1 MLNFKSIREATTG
14 EEYIETS
21 ITGKA
26 LLTIAQLNKGTAF
39 TEAERSEFGLRGKLP
54 VQIETLDEQ
63 VKRTYIQFQGQ
74 QSPLQK
80 HIYLNNLHDK
90 NQVLFYKLVSTHLDE
105 MLPLIYTPMIGT
117 AVKQFSREFRNARG
131 LYIAYPDRDHISEI
145 LDNRTNPE
153 IDLIVV
159 TDGEAVLGI
168 GDQGI
173 GGMDIPIAKLMVYT
187 LCGGVNP
194 LRTLPIVLDVGTN
207 NKELLAD
214 PLYLGWR
221 RERLRGK
228 EYDDFIESFVS
239 TVRLKFPHI
248 YLHWEDFGRDTAPRI
263 LQKYRDEMCTFNDDI
278 QGTGAVALAALL
290 AAIKITG
297 IPISQQKIVIY
308 GAGTAGTGIAN
319 HICDAMIRSGIS
331 REQAQQNFWLIDRPG
346 LIHKEVSDI
355 TPSQQ
360 PYARDTKE
368 IAKWHK
374 NKEGKIDLL
383 ETIKQIKPT
392 ILIGCSTQ
400 TGAFSQEIVQEM
412 AQHCARPIIFP
423 LSNPTDNAEA
433 TPAQLLEWTNGT
445 ALVATGSPFADVIFK
460 GRPIRIAQCN
470 NALVFP
476 GIGLGILATRAQR
489 LTDNMIAA
497 ASNALSE
504 FTLLHGAQYSLLP
517 SLNQARE
524 AAREIALAVGTQA
537 MQDGVCGIDVIS
549 NLEER
554 IDSLIWHPHYVP
566 LRKMGNKK
574 MGPTFDI

>member
-1 MLNFKSIREATTG
+1 MLNFKHIREATTG
-14 EEYIETS
+14 EEYLETS

-39 TEAERSEFGLRGKLP
+39 TEQERSEFGLRGKLP
-54 VQIETLDEQ
+54 VHVDTLAEQ
-63 VKRTYIQFQGQ
+63 VERAYIQFLGQ

-90 NQVLFYKLVSTHLDE
+90 NQVLFYKLVSIYLEE

-131 LYIAYPDRDHISEI
+131 LYIAYPDRKYISEI

-187 LCGGVNP
+187 LCGGINP
-194 LRTLPIVLDVGTN
+194 LKTLPIVLDVGTN

-228 EYDDFIESFVS
+228 EYDDFIELFVT
-239 TVRLKFPHI
+239 TVRQKFPNLF
-248 YLHWEDFGRDTAPRI
+248 LHWEDFGRDTAPRI
-263 LQKYRDEMCTFNDDI
+263 LQRYRDEMCTFNDDI
-278 QGTGAVALAALL
+278 QGTGAVTLAALL

-297 IPISQQKIVIY
+297 IPLTQQRIIIY
-308 GAGTAGTGIAN
+308 GAGTAGTGITN
-319 HICDAMIRSGIS
+319 QICDAMVRIGIP
-331 REQAQQNFWLIDRPG
+331 RELAKKNFWLIDRPG
-346 LIHKEVSDI
+346 LIHTAVKDL
-355 TPSQQ
+355 TTSQKT
-360 PYARDTKE
+360 YARDVNE

-374 NKEGKIDLL
+374 NAEGKIDLL

-400 TGAFSQEIVQEM
+400 SGAFNQEIVQEM
-412 AQHCARPIIFP
+412 TKHCARPIIFP
-423 LSNPTDNAEA
+423 LSNPTDKAEA
-433 TPAQLLEWTNGT
+433 TPAQLLEWTNGN
-445 ALVATGSPFADVIFK
+445 ALVATGSPFADVVYK
-460 GRPIRIAQCN
+460 GKPVHIAQCN

-476 GIGLGILATRAQR
+476 GIGLGVLATQAQR
-489 LTDNMIAA
+489 LTENMIAA
-497 ASNALSE
+497 ASHALSE
-504 FTLLHGAQYSLLP
+504 FTLLHADQFSLLP
-517 SLNQARE
+517 SLKQTRE
-524 AAREIALAVGTQA
+524 AARDIALAVGTQA
-537 MQDGVCGIDVIS
+537 MLDGVCGIDVIT
-549 NLEER
+549 NLAER

-566 LRKMGNKK
+566 LRKMGSKL
-574 MGPTFDI
+574 GPNYEI

>member
-1 MLNFKSIREATTG
+1 MLNFKCIREATTG
-14 EEYIETS
+14 EEFLETT

-26 LLTIAQLNKGTAF
+26 LLTIPQLNKGTAF
-39 TEAERSEFGLRGKLP
+39 PEDERSLFGLRGKLP
-54 VQIETLDEQ
+54 VHVETLDEQ
-63 VKRTYIQFQGQ
+63 VTRTYVQFQGQ

-90 NQVLFYKLVSTHLDE
+90 NQVLFYKLVSIHLDE

-131 LYIAYPDRDHISEI
+131 LYIAYPDRKYISEI

-187 LCGGVNP
+187 LCGGINP
-194 LRTLPIVLDVGTN
+194 LKTLPIVLDVGTN

-221 RERLRGK
+221 NERLRGK
-228 EYDDFIESFVS
+228 EYDDFIELFVS
-239 TVRLKFPHI
+239 TVRQKFPNLF
-248 YLHWEDFGRDTAPRI
+248 LHWEDFGRDTAPQI
-263 LQKYRDEMCTFNDDI
+263 LQRYRDQLCTFNDDI
-278 QGTGAVALAALL
+278 QGTGAVTLAALL

-297 IPISQQKIVIY
+297 IPLTEQRIIIY

-319 HICDAMIRSGIS
+319 HICDAIVRAGIS
-331 REQAQQNFWLIDRPG
+331 MDKARHNFWLMDRQG
-346 LIHKEVSDI
+346 LIHSAIHDL
-355 TPSQQ
+355 TPSQK
-360 PYARDTKE
+360 PYARNSHE
-368 IAKWHK
+368 IIKWHK
-374 NKEGKIDLL
+374 NAEGKIDLL
-383 ETIKQIKPT
+383 ETIKHVKPT
-392 ILIGCSTQ
+392 LLIGCSTQ
-400 TGAFSQEIVQEM
+400 SGAFTQQIVQEM
-412 AQHCARPIIFP
+412 AKHTARPIIFP

-433 TPAQLLEWTNGT
+433 TPAQLLEWTDGN
-445 ALVATGSPFADVIFK
+445 ALVATGSPFADVIVK
-460 GRPIRIAQCN
+460 GKAMRIAQCN

-476 GIGLGILATRAQR
+476 GIGLGVLATQALR

-497 ASNALSE
+497 ASQALSE
-504 FTLLHGAQYSLLP
+504 FTLLYADQFSLLP

-524 AAREIALAVGTQA
+524 AAREIALAVGNQA
-537 MQDGVCGIDVIS
+537 MQDGVCGIDLIT

-554 IDSLIWHPHYVP
+554 LDRLIWHPHYVP
-566 LRKMGNKK
+566 LRKMGSSL
-574 MGPTFDI
+574 GHSYEI